1 MQGIRMSNQ
10 KTRIRK
16 IKHIILVPH
25 NPTWSNLFE
34 VDARRLAAIYGSE
47 VISIHHAGSTAI
59 QGIKAKPILD
69 FLIIVRDIHKIDAYD
84 AKMVSIGYE
93 AIGENGIPGRRFF
106 TKTVGE
112 TRVHNVHIFEI
123 GHVEIERMLNFR
135 DYLRAHP
142 QEAQS
147 YSQLKE
153 TLAQKFSK
161 DIDSYTEGK
170 SGFIND
176 IIQKAKEWRENLE
189 QP

>member
-1 MQGIRMSNQ
+1 M
-10 KTRIRK
+10 
-16 IKHIILVPH
+16 
-25 NPTWSNLFE
+25 
-34 VDARRLAAIYGSE
+34 AAIYGPE

-69 FLIIVRDIHKIDAYD
+69 FLIIVRDISHIDAYD
-84 AKMVSIGYE
+84 EKMIAFGYE

-123 GHVEIERMLNFR
+123 GHPEIERMLNFR

-142 QEAQS
+142 DEAQA

-153 TLAQKFSK
+153 TLARKFPK

-170 SGFIND
+170 SDFINE
-176 IIQKAKEWRENLE
+176 IIRKAKEWREKLG
-189 QP
+189 QS

>member
-1 MQGIRMSNQ
+1 MSDQ

-25 NPTWSNLFE
+25 DPIWPVLFDE
-34 VDARRLAAIYGSE
+34 EAGRLAEIYRPE
-47 VISIHHAGSTAI
+47 MISIHHAGSTAI

-69 FLIIVRDIHKIDAYD
+69 FLIIVRAINRIDAYD
-84 AKMVSIGYE
+84 DKMIALGYE

-106 TKTVGE
+106 TKTVAE

-123 GHVEIERMLNFR
+123 GHPEIERMLNFR
-135 DYLRAHP
+135 DYLRAHSD
-142 QEAQS
+142 QAQA

-153 TLAQKFSK
+153 TLAQKFPK
-161 DIDSYTEGK
+161 DIDRYTEGK
-170 SGFIND
+170 GDFINQ
-176 IIQKAKEWRENLE
+176 IIQKAIEWRAKLG